1 MEEEEVNAY
10 YEMWAYEK
18 TMVLVHTRWAFMDQ
32 TTLHAKP
39 TTNGHHLSD
48 TLVRS
53 QKHKAAVV
61 E

>member
-1 MEEEEVNAY
+1 MNAY